1 MRVWLAAI
9 SAMVGVIALTGCSD
23 APPVETKAKAPAK
36 PAEPITGRQA
46 FQQTYPAARTW
57 AADCQPIRVRSINLP
72 DPKSVDGKAGA
83 WQIDY
88 VSQARGRQ
96 RSYTWSAIEGEGS
109 LHKGVFGNPEE
120 AWGGARAQEQPFL
133 AAALKIDT
141 PEALETAISKSAEY
155 AKKPSERPRVNF
167 MLTLTPRYP
176 DPAWR
181 VFWGGSV
188 SAAEW
193 SVFIDATTGAY
204 LGR

>member
-1 MRVWLAAI
+1 MRVWLT
-9 SAMVGVIALTGCSD
+9 ALAVVVMTGCSD
-23 APPVETKAKAPAK
+23 TPTAENKPKGPEPPSA
-36 PAEPITGRQA
+36 PITGRQA
-46 FQQTYPAARTW
+46 FQQTYPSARTW
-57 AADCQPIRVRSINLP
+57 AADCEPIRMRSLNLP
-72 DPKSVDGKAGA
+72 NPKSENGKAGA

-109 LHKGVFGNPEE
+109 LHKGVFGTQEE
-120 AWGGARAQEQPFL
+120 AWGGAQGQEKPFL

-141 PEALETAISKSAEY
+141 PEALETAIGKSAEY
-155 AKKPSERPRVNF
+155 VKKPGEKPRVNF

-181 VFWGGSV
+181 VFWGESV
-188 SAAEW
+188 SGAEW
-193 SVFIDATTGAY
+193 SVFVDATTGAY